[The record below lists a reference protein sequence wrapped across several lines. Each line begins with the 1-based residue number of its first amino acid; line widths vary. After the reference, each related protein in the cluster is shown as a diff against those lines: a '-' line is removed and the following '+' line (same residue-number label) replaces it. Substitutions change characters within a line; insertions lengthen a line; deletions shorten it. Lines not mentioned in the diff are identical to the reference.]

1 MRDPEEVRALLSGP
15 VNPLPTKFHRDGTID
30 FGGMHAIIDRS
41 LEAGCQVIM
50 LTWGETLV
58 SLLSDDELAQVHR
71 SVIAHVGDRA
81 LTIAC
86 DNMWGLHQTLEF
98 GDLVHGQGYDLYMI
112 RPAEWARGTSGSLAD
127 FYRAVARRTPVM
139 LVGDVPIE
147 TCELIE
153 NEPGILAFKEDT
165 QLDYAHE
172 VLMRW
177 GDRWPMVGGGGMKRH
192 FLLWPH
198 GCRSWLEPFV
208 RCYPEPAMRYWKALQ
223 RGATDEAWDVVMRI
237 ERPLRQVAH
246 QFPSGYNGFSQA
258 MIEVYGVAPRW
269 RRSPAPNAT
278 EAEMED
284 VRALLRRLGIWP

>member
-1 MRDPEEVRALLSGP
+1 MRDAEDISARLSGP
-15 VNPLPTKFHRDGTID
+15 VNPLPTKFHRDGSINFD
-30 FGGMHAIIDRS
+30 GMHAVIDRS

-58 SLLSDDELAQVHR
+58 SLLSDAELARIHR

-86 DNMWGLHQTLEF
+86 DNMWGLNQTLEF
-98 GDLVHGQGYDLYMI
+98 ADLVRDLGYDLYMV
-112 RPAEWARGTSGSLAD
+112 RPAEWARGTPESLAD
-127 FYRAVARRTPVM
+127 FYRAVARRMPVM
-139 LVGDVPIE
+139 LVGDVPIR

-153 NEPGILAFKEDT
+153 DEAGILGFKEDT

-198 GCRSWLEPFV
+198 GCRAWLEPFV
-208 RCYPEPAMRYWKALQ
+208 RCYPEPAMRYWGALQ
-223 RGATDEAWDVVMRI
+223 RGDPAEAWDIIMQI
-237 ERPLRQVAH
+237 ETPVRAAAH
-246 QFPSGYNGFSQA
+246 RFPAGYNGFSQA
-258 MIEVYGVAPRW
+258 MIEAYGIAPRW
-269 RRSPAPNAT
+269 RRAPAPNAT
-278 EAEMED
+278 DAEMED
-284 VRALLRRLGIWP
+284 VRGLLRRLGIWP